1 MDLNGINLSG
11 VNLKNTIFE
20 THAHYDDGAFD
31 SDRSQLLEDLP
42 NHGVFRMVNASAD
55 LISSRKSV
63 ELSRQYP
70 YIYAAVGVH
79 PENLPENEKFDF
91 IDELK
96 GTVLDNEK
104 VVAIGEIGLD
114 YHYRTD
120 NKDIQ
125 KIAFLKQIE
134 LANELDLPVVVHDR
148 DAHGDTLEI
157 LEKTCPKGVV
167 HCFSGSVEMA
177 KKVIDLGMYLGVGGV
192 VTFRNAKNI
201 ARVIRDI
208 PLETVV
214 LETDAPYLAPEPFRG
229 KRCDSSMIK
238 YTAQKVAE
246 IKGISIDEVL
256 RITKLNAM
264 NLFDMK

>member
-1 MDLNGINLSG
+1 MELSD
-11 VNLKNTIFE
+11 VNLKNAIFE
-20 THAHYDDGAFD
+20 THAHYDDEAFD
-31 SDRSQLLEDLP
+31 SDRSQLLENLP
-42 NHGVFRMVNASAD
+42 NYGIFRMVNASAD

-79 PENLPENEKFDF
+79 PENLSENEKFDF

-96 GTVLDNEK
+96 GIALDNEK

-114 YHYRTD
+114 YHYRVD
-120 NKDIQ
+120 NKDAQ

-134 LANELDLPVVVHDR
+134 LANELNLPVVIHDR

-177 KKVIDLGMYLGVGGV
+177 KKITDLGMYLGVGGV
-192 VTFRNAKNI
+192 VTFKNAKTI
-201 ARVIRDI
+201 VDVIKNMS
-208 PLETVV
+208 LETVV

>member
-1 MDLNGINLSG
+1 M
-11 VNLKNTIFE
+11 NLKNAIFE
-20 THAHYDDGAFD
+20 THAHYDDEAFD
-31 SDRSQLLEDLP
+31 SDRSQLLENLP
-42 NHGVFRMVNASAD
+42 NYGIFRMVNASAD

-79 PENLPENEKFDF
+79 PENLPEEEKFDF

-96 GTVLDNEK
+96 GIALDNEK

-114 YHYRTD
+114 YHYRVD
-120 NKDIQ
+120 NKDAQ

-134 LANELDLPVVVHDR
+134 LANELNLPVMVHDR

-177 KKVIDLGMYLGVGGV
+177 KKITDLGMYLGVGGV
-192 VTFRNAKNI
+192 VTFKNAKTI
-201 ARVIRDI
+201 VDVIKNMS
-208 PLETVV
+208 LETVV